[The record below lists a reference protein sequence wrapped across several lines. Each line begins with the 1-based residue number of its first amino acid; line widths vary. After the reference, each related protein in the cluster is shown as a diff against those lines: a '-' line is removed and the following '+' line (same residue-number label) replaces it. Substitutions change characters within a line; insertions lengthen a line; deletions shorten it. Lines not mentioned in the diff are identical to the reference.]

1 MSCPSPSSL
10 LLLLLIHPDHMECG
24 LFIYVCFGS
33 CAEISTSIS
42 LCTVFL
48 FNSCIHRIDIED
60 YFFKCIRTYSIFT
73 YSQFLMTHLGF
84 LYPYI
89 HQPYN
94 LFKKNTKKIDMRCF
108 FGLAQACCGALGI
121 CRRNSDGSLAQE
133 HCLDA
138 GMAFVETAR
147 SWKSHFPWL
156 PSQIAKLLEAQLLNR
171 FEISSWD

>member
-24 LFIYVCFGS
+24 LFIFVCFGS

-84 LYPYI
+84 FISI
-89 HQPYN
+89 HTPTIQPFQKEHQKDRHALLFRFGPGVLWCSWN
-94 LFKKNTKKIDMRCF
+94 LSKEQRRKPCPR
-108 FGLAQACCGALGI
+108 ALPG
-121 CRRNSDGSLAQE
+121 CRHGV
-133 HCLDA
+133 C
-138 GMAFVETAR
+138 
-147 SWKSHFPWL
+147 
-156 PSQIAKLLEAQLLNR
+156 
-171 FEISSWD
+171 